1 MQPKRLFSNILRTR
15 SIIMLECRNSS
26 RMDGGA
32 RENFVIFCQKL
43 FLYFGNFAHFLTD
56 WQGSLL
62 CRICKKFGGNHVILG
77 FLHFLWI
84 WTNILFAVRI
94 LLEWYLKLFSVVER
108 GRNLLELWL
117 EERDE
122 DRRETREERLE
133 SERGTGSKEKW
144 GVAWAIKTFLFKRR
158 WRQLSQNKLKL
169 GLLVNLGLGPWDRGP
184 WILASDWVAAWLW
197 RGTEIY
203 RDLRR
208 SI

>member
-43 FLYFGNFAHFLTD
+43 FLHFGNFAHFLTD

-62 CRICKKFGGNHVILG
+62 CIICKKFGGNHVILG
-77 FLHFLWI
+77 FLQFLWI

-144 GVAWAIKTFLFKRR
+144 GVARAIKTTHHFNSKDGEDNCHRIS
-158 WRQLSQNKLKL
+158 W
-169 GLLVNLGLGPWDRGP
+169 NLDF
-184 WILASDWVAAWLW
+184 
-197 RGTEIY
+197 
-203 RDLRR
+203 
-208 SI
+208 